1 MSGYNPSRQL
11 SGHLAA
17 VAMRLISASV
27 SASSWKMPR
36 GRLPRVAHGPGRGAA
51 LLSWPEGRTGS
62 AVPSASSWR
71 MSPGRLPRVA
81 HGPGRGA
88 ALLSWPEGR
97 TGSAVP
103 SPVKDVELAAIGWG
117 SRSSIT
123 GDNEAHA
130 FSVAA
135 IDERG
140 TRSIALGTSR
150 RLACGDEEHASP
162 AAAIDERG
170 TRSMALGTSRRRAC
184 GDEEHASP
192 AAAIDERGSS
202 LNGCEQKFAAAVLL
216 ACSLACLLVL
226 RV

>member
-1 MSGYNPSRQL
+1 MSFFFSFFCERGSAHSKLFCYASARSLCHASLGPYGLPAGLVGGDGVTQL
-11 SGHLAA
+11 LLAA
-17 VAMRLISASV
+17 AAMRVISASV

-62 AVPSASSWR
+62 AVPS
-71 MSPGRLPRVA
+71 PL
-81 HGPGRGA
+81 
-88 ALLSWPEGR
+88 
-97 TGSAVP
+97 
-103 SPVKDVELAAIGWG
+103 KDVELAAIGWG
-117 SRSSIT
+117 SRSTIT

-170 TRSMALGTSRRRAC
+170 
-184 GDEEHASP
+184 
-192 AAAIDERGSS
+192 SS

-216 ACSLACLLVL
+216 ACSPACLLVMG
-226 RV
+226 V